1 MQALGASLIA
11 ITPETPDKSLSTSE
25 KNALQFEVLTDKGNK
40 VARQFGLAFAVADV
54 LRPIYKQ
61 IGADLPAY
69 NGDESWELPIPG
81 TYVIAKDGTVK
92 LAFVDADYTHRLE
105 TAAII
110 DCLREVA
117 KG

>member
-1 MQALGASLIA
+1 
-11 ITPETPDKSLSTSE
+11 
-25 KNALQFEVLTDKGNK
+25 
-40 VARQFGLAFAVADV
+40 
-54 LRPIYKQ
+54 
-61 IGADLPAY
+61 
-69 NGDESWELPIPG
+69 LPIPG